1 MRAYVINLKS
11 RPDRWIKVEQQAHAL
26 SLDVRRVEA
35 VSTEDFDKNVNIIPS
50 FPVAATWMSHQ
61 KAMQEFLDSDER
73 FGLILEDDFLITK
86 KNFRRLKKFIERCE
100 FDFIQFGWVYPHY
113 LDYLSIKVWNLQDR
127 FFKCIARVNERFVP
141 LMLRKKRSVV
151 EQRGIDTNFV
161 LHDIR
166 AGAQAYLIS
175 RDFAKLSLTLNHP
188 IFLSAD
194 GVFMAM
200 GISRNL
206 QMARTRVN
214 LVHQS
219 GSPSSINL
227 KSN

>member
-11 RPDRWIKVEQQAHAL
+11 RPDRWVNVQQQAQTLGLH
-26 SLDVRRVEA
+26 VRRIEA
-35 VSTEDFDKNVNIIPS
+35 VSTEDFDKNVSIIPS

-73 FGLILEDDFLITK
+73 FGLILEDDFLINK
-86 KNFRRLKKFIERCE
+86 KNFRRLIKYVKRCE
-100 FDFIQFGWVYPHY
+100 FDFLQFGWVYPHY

-127 FFKCIARVNERFVP
+127 FFKYVARVDERFVP
-141 LMLRKKRSVV
+141 LILRKKRSVV
-151 EQRGIDTNFV
+151 EQLGIQSDFV

-175 RDFAKLSLTLNHP
+175 RDFARLCLTLNNP
-188 IFLSAD
+188 IFLSTD

-200 GISRNL
+200 GVSRNL

-227 KSN
+227 K